1 MRWPSTANRSIFAE
15 NKNMKSKILISLLA
29 SLLLLSCKKSG
40 ETMDHLDNASWFS
53 YDGQVVKEGA
63 ECTASKRG
71 DYLIFTL
78 RKPGM
83 EANVPELVFQI
94 HNYSGPKTYDF
105 AQGNIQVYGAK
116 NGDEFFWT
124 NILEDRWTV
133 GSITVKTDKGI
144 LVAEANGFL
153 DHAEVTGGNVKHT
166 QTDFKAFIRQSTGD
180 EE

>member
-1 MRWPSTANRSIFAE
+1 
-15 NKNMKSKILISLLA
+15 MKSKILIYLLSSL
-29 SLLLLSCKKSG
+29 SLLSCKKSG
-40 ETMDHLDNASWFS
+40 EATDIADNVSSFS
-53 YDGQVVKEGA
+53 YDGQVVQQGA
-63 ECTASKRG
+63 ECTASNRG

-116 NGDEFFWT
+116 NGDEFYWT
-124 NILEDRWTV
+124 NILEDKWTV

-153 DHAEVTGGNVKHT
+153 DHAEVVSGNVKHT
-166 QTDFKAFIRQSTGD
+166 QTDFKAFIRQSTG
-180 EE
+180 EEDWP